1 METVLSDFVLV
12 IYGIRNTVHI
22 RFCRHRAVERGVEH
36 RNHRHTGH
44 DFSAALYAGDVAW
57 HMERA
62 EFRILF
68 ANTDDF
74 VVDDDGGLEVL
85 TAVEHSVSYRADFV
99 RGLDCAVNGIDHR
112 FEHKLDGLGVILHV
126 LLYVEHSAVSGLLG
140 EFTAVERDTLAKS
153 FEDCLLGFHVDE
165 LVFERRTACVD
176 NENFHFVSPLN

>member
-44 DFSAALYAGDVAW
+44 DFSAALYASDVAG

-85 TAVEHSVSYRADFV
+85 AAVEHSVSYRADFV
-99 RGLDCAVNGIDHR
+99 SGLDCAVNGIYHC
-112 FEHKLDGLGVILHV
+112 FEHKFDGLGVILHV
-126 LLYVEHSAVSGLLG
+126 LLDIEHSAV
-140 EFTAVERDTLAKS
+140 R
-153 FEDCLLGFHVDE
+153 GFWVSSPPSN
-165 LVFERRTACVD
+165 VIRSQ
-176 NENFHFVSPLN
+176 SPLRIACSVSMSMSWYLSEELPALITRIFILYLH